1 MRPDNARLI
10 QCGMLVASLLL
21 SACDIGEKT
30 STPSA
35 APAPAPVPAP
45 VITSVGTDF
54 YLTLPDHLC
63 YSSPAS
69 CNNTPVTNKLIV
81 AAVTATTGNVIFNG
95 VTTTFTVAA
104 GAEAV
109 ITLDPTVVLTTNET
123 VEAKGIHVTALSPV
137 SVHVVSE
144 HATSADGYLA
154 LPTSGLGTNYYIMS
168 YASTRYTGS
177 EFAVVATQNATT
189 VTITP
194 KAAGATKLAN
204 TAFTVL
210 LNIGETYQ
218 LANPANADM
227 TGTLVTAD
235 KPIAVFSGHR
245 CADLPSGVD
254 ACDYLVEQIPD
265 VSIWGKTFHTS
276 LFSGRANYTVRVI
289 ASQNG
294 TTFTTMPA
302 GKIPGTLN
310 AGEHAD
316 VVMSEAGEFV
326 SNNPVLMA
334 QFMHSYADDTA
345 GKGDP
350 SMVLVTSAEMGI
362 TDATFGVHGLAGTSG
377 AFLNVVTETTAL
389 ASLKLDNVA
398 VDSTQFTSIGGASLY
413 SVGTIPVVA
422 GVHSLVGTVAY
433 SALVY
438 EYGLPLN
445 PVSYAYPV
453 ATKLSWPAVVPPAT
467 TLPSTGCESEEQ
479 NEDQL
484 QPNTLDHFSQTE
496 HATRTYRGIEND
508 DNQECH
514 K

>member
-1 MRPDNARLI
+1 MRSGNARFIQDVMLI
-10 QCGMLVASLLL
+10 AALLFL
-21 SACDIGEKT
+21 TACDIGEKT
-30 STPSA
+30 SVPSA
-35 APAPAPVPAP
+35 APATITATAP

-54 YLTLPDHLC
+54 YLALPDHLC

-81 AAVTATTGNVIFNG
+81 AAAIATTGNVTFNG
-95 VTTTFTVAA
+95 VTTSFSVAA
-104 GAEAV
+104 AGETV
-109 ITLDPTVVLTTNET
+109 ITLDPAVVLTTNET

-144 HATSADGYLA
+144 HATSSDGYLA
-154 LPTSGLGTNYYIMS
+154 LPTPGLGTNYYIMS
-168 YASTRYTGS
+168 YASTRYSGS
-177 EFAVVATQNATT
+177 EFAVVATQNTTT

-254 ACDYLVEQIPD
+254 ACDYLVEQLPD

-276 LFSGRANYTVRVI
+276 LFSGRARYTVRVI
-289 ASQNG
+289 AYQNG

-302 GKIPGTLN
+302 GLISGTLN
-310 AGEHAD
+310 AGQFAD
-316 VVMSEAGEFV
+316 VVMTGAGEFV
-326 SNNPVLMA
+326 SNKPVLMA
-334 QFMHSYADDTA
+334 QFMHSYTDDMA

-350 SMVLVTSAEMGI
+350 SMVLVTPAEMGM
-362 TDATFGVHGLAGTSG
+362 TDVTFGVHGLAGTSG

-398 VDSTQFTSIGGASLY
+398 VDSTLFNPIGGGSIY
-413 SVGTIPVVA
+413 SVGKIPVAA
-422 GVHSLVGTVAY
+422 GVHSLLGTVAF

-438 EYGLPLN
+438 GYGLPLN

-453 ATKLSWPAVVPPAT
+453 ATKLSWPATALAV
-467 TLPSTGCESEEQ
+467 STGCAEEQ
-479 NEDQL
+479 NEDPHL
-484 QPNTLDHFSQTE
+484 LNALDHSGQTE
-496 HATRTYRGIEND
+496 HATLTYRGIEHD
-508 DNQECH
+508 DSQECH
-514 K
+514 E